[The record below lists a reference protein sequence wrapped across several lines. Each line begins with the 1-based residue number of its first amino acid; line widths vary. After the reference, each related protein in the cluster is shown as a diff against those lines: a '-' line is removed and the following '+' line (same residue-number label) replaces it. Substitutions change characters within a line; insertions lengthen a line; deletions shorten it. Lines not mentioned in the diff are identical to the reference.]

1 MLNCAW
7 VWDDNIVRYTVCLH
21 ILLPL
26 WPLRAFALG
35 NNALSHFLHDVEG
48 DVYKRQVLRSV
59 VAKKLPPKNSMSA
72 TVVPLMVAK
81 SRAHFSI

>member
-1 MLNCAW
+1 MVPSPWKKPLMTPSTA
-7 VWDDNIVRYTVCLH
+7 TTKSPGASTLKAK
-21 ILLPL
+21 ILY
-26 WPLRAFALG
+26 G
-35 NNALSHFLHDVEG
+35 
-48 DVYKRQVLRSV
+48 VLRSV

>member
-1 MLNCAW
+1 MVPNPWKKPLMTPSTA
-7 VWDDNIVRYTVCLH
+7 TTKSPGASTLKAK
-21 ILLPL
+21 ILY
-26 WPLRAFALG
+26 G
-35 NNALSHFLHDVEG
+35 
-48 DVYKRQVLRSV
+48 VLRSV